1 MVVIYVNLYIYDNII
16 VDDKGHCCLADFGAS
31 SIVATHLPP
40 TATCRTAQC
49 GGCVTNYRC
58 TIRRHM
64 FRMIYLAE
72 IFMHLDAQSSRY
84 VGFVRRNI
92 RWFTRRPHIYTLEG
106 FPTITLGVFTRI
118 WKKKE
123 GEKKNPEGSRPFVSM
138 LKLLLFCTCNR
149 SMSFFRSA
157 RTWHCINFSWS

>member
-40 TATCRTAQC
+40 HSHMSYSSTWWLCHELQMYNQTTYVPDDLPGRDIYALGCTVIEVCRF
-49 GGCVTNYRC
+49 C
-58 TIRRHM
+58 TQKYPV
-64 FRMIYLAE
+64 IYSPSTYL
-72 IFMHLDAQSSRY
+72 HSR
-84 VGFVRRNI
+84 
-92 RWFTRRPHIYTLEG
+92 G

-123 GEKKNPEGSRPFVSM
+123 GEKKNLEGSRPFVSM
-138 LKLLLFCTCNR
+138 LKLLLFCTCNH
-149 SMSFFRSA
+149 SVSFFRAA
-157 RTWHCINFSWS
+157 RAWDCINFSWS